1 MIALGAYRDALR
13 EAVIACK
20 QMTFAPLAMALGR
33 LLAQKLAQELETTP
47 LDAVTFIPSHWTRR
61 VQRGGLPTQLI
72 AEQIGHQLE
81 VPVVSLL
88 RARRRTAKQG
98 MLEDAERRQNVRNAF
113 RAIKGYALPRR
124 RVLVVDDVWT
134 TGSTMREAA
143 GVLGQQYQVEVLAAV
158 VARAVGTHTI

>member
-20 QMTFAPLAMALGR
+20 RMTFAPLAMALGR
-33 LLAQKLAQELETTP
+33 LLAQKLAKELETTP

-72 AEQIGHQLE
+72 ADQIGNQLR

-98 MLEDAERRQNVRNAF
+98 MLEDAERRQNVRDAF
-113 RAIKGYALPRR
+113 RAIKGYALPQR
-124 RVLVVDDVWT
+124 RVLIVDDVWT

-143 GVLGQQYQVEVLAAV
+143 RVLEQQYQVEVLAAV
-158 VARAVGTHTI
+158 VARAVGTHTT